1 MQICQAEKY
10 FSLDELEK
18 NCQLL
23 LQIKFAVMDLYN

>member
-10 FSLDELEK
+10 FFWDESEK